1 VAVLSSDEGGRV
13 PISEASRLLGVP
25 MPTLRSWEA
34 RYGIPG
40 SDHAIGKHRSYSEQE
55 LHALRMMRDEIG
67 RGLRA
72 GLAAQAVRALLGIQG
87 PARECIDRLL
97 SASDRGDAEG
107 LRAEL
112 SQAAALLGPAGC
124 IDEVVFPA
132 MKQIGLWWESGHCD
146 VEQERFTS
154 ETVRGWLDGLA
165 ARAPAPIAAD
175 PVVLACGP
183 SDQHTIG
190 MEALALLLRLQ
201 QRPCRVLGARVAI
214 PALVT
219 AARANNA
226 PAVVLV
232 CHLNSGRQRAIRAIR
247 AVNALPTAVFY
258 AGNGFSSPRSR
269 RNVPGRYLGTRVRQA
284 CADLLAVLDAPP
296 TGPLTDLDRPD

>member
-1 VAVLSSDEGGRV
+1 MAVSPSADRAGSGGRV
-13 PISEASRLLGVP
+13 PISEAARLLGVP
-25 MPTLRSWEA
+25 MPTLRSWES
-34 RYGIPG
+34 RYGIPS
-40 SDHAIGKHRSYSEQE
+40 SDRSAGRHRSYSEQE

-72 GLAAQAVRALLGIQG
+72 GLAAQSVRALLGIQG
-87 PARECIDRLL
+87 PARDCIDLLL
-97 SASDRGDAEG
+97 SASGRGDAEG
-107 LRAEL
+107 LRSEL
-112 SQAAALLGPAGC
+112 NRAAALLGTGGC
-124 IDEVVFPA
+124 IDDVVFPA

-165 ARAPAPIAAD
+165 ARAPAPIDAD

-190 MEALALLLRLQ
+190 LEALALLLRLR
-201 QRPCRVLGARVAI
+201 QRPCRVLGARVPAA
-214 PALVT
+214 ALVT

-226 PAVVLV
+226 PAVVV
-232 CHLNSGRQRAIRAIR
+232 VGHLNSGRQRAIRAIR
-247 AVNALPTAVFY
+247 AVSELPTAVFY

-269 RNVPGRYLGTRVRQA
+269 RNVPGRYLGSRVQQA
-284 CADLLAVLDAPP
+284 CAAVLAALEA
-296 TGPLTDLDRPD
+296 GAGAGR